1 MSKVFLDT
9 NLFIDLVYRRETD
22 EFEYLNDHELFISPL
37 SYHIFFYTQRL
48 KVPNAKVNDIL
59 PAQRA
64 GFPSLKKDDISAF
77 NSSSGIARG
86 FLECCYKGLDR
97 FNFIGLEKKVLKN
110 SLEGPTL
117 DLEDN
122 IHLHSAAEAECDYF
136 LTLDK
141 KLLSMKFF
149 GKTRIISNF

>member
-9 NLFIDLVYRRETD
+9 NLFIDLIYRRETD

-48 KVPNAKVNDIL
+48 KVPNAKVN
-59 PAQRA
+59 
-64 GFPSLKKDDISAF
+64 
-77 NSSSGIARG
+77 
-86 FLECCYKGLDR
+86 KGLSR
-97 FNFIGLEKKVLKN
+97 FNFVDLGKKVLKN
-110 SLEGPTL
+110 SLEGPTI

-122 IHLHSAAEAECDYF
+122 IQLHSAAEAECDYF

-149 GKTRIISNF
+149 GKTRIISNL

>member
-9 NLFIDLVYRRETD
+9 NLFIDLIYRRETD

-48 KVPNAKVNDIL
+48 KVPNTKVN
-59 PAQRA
+59 
-64 GFPSLKKDDISAF
+64 
-77 NSSSGIARG
+77 
-86 FLECCYKGLDR
+86 KGLGR
-97 FNFIGLEKKVLKN
+97 FNFIGLGKKVLEN
-110 SLEGPTL
+110 SLEGPTI

-122 IHLHSAAEAECDYF
+122 IQLHSAAEAECDYF

-141 KLLSMKFF
+141 KLFSMKFF
-149 GKTRIISNF
+149 GKTKIVNKFDT